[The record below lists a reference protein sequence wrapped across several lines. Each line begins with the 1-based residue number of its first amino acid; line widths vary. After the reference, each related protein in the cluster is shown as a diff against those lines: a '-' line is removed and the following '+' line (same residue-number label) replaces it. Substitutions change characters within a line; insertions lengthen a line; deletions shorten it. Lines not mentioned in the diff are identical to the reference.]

1 MTIRGLLPLVLSAAL
16 LAPLPRLAAQAISG
30 RVVSAGPPEAPV
42 RGALVL
48 LRDSTRRTVTRDAT
62 DADGRF
68 QVTAPAPGTY
78 SLRVLRIGY
87 APYDLAPW
95 VIGAQGDTFTIKLP
109 AAGML
114 LAGITVTAT
123 DRCQQNP
130 GTGSVAAT
138 LWSEAEK
145 AVDLTVLTIE
155 HRTYRFQTAGYVST
169 LDTALHETERE
180 ESQALG
186 VSDWPFETAPAD
198 TLATYGYVR
207 GTTYYGPDLGVLFSP
222 SFLSLH
228 CLRAE
233 RPGPG
238 RDSALVGVAFE
249 PVRDRT
255 VSDIAGVLWI
265 DRNTSELRDLEF
277 HYTDLRLRA
286 RRAGGQI
293 DFRRL
298 PSGAWV
304 IQRWWLRAPMAL
316 VKGTADTIGV
326 GGYRETGAN
335 VTAILTANGRPLRQ
349 P

>member
-1 MTIRGLLPLVLSAAL
+1 MTARGRLTLVLTL
-16 LAPLPRLAAQAISG
+16 LAPLLPARAQVISG
-30 RVVSAGPPEAPV
+30 RVVSSGPPEAPV

-48 LRDSTRRTVTRDAT
+48 LQDSIRHTVTRDAT

-68 QVTAPAPGTY
+68 RVTAPTPGTY
-78 SLRVLRIGY
+78 ALRVLRIGY
-87 APYDLAPW
+87 APYDLTPW
-95 VIGAQGDTFTIKLP
+95 AVGAQGDTLTIKLP

-123 DRCQQNP
+123 DRCSQRP
-130 GTGSVAAT
+130 GTGSAAAT

-145 AVDLTVLTIE
+145 AVDLTVLTLE

-169 LDTALHETERE
+169 LDTALRETARE

-186 VSDWPFETAPAD
+186 VSDWPFETAPAE
-198 TLATYGYVR
+198 TLAARGYVR
-207 GTTYYGPDLGVLFSP
+207 DGWYYGPDLGVLFSP

-233 RPGPG
+233 LPGPG
-238 RDSALVGVAFE
+238 QDSTRVGVAFE
-249 PVRDRT
+249 PVEGRT

-265 DRNTSELRDLEF
+265 DRGTLELRDLEF
-277 HYTDLRLRA
+277 RYTGLRLNT
-286 RRAGGQI
+286 RRAGGRI
-293 DFRRL
+293 EFRRL

-304 IQRWWLRAPMAL
+304 IQRWWLRAPMARL
-316 VKGTADTIGV
+316 RGTADTIGV
-326 GGYRETGAN
+326 GGYRETGAS
-335 VTAILTANGRPLRQ
+335 VTAILTANGRPLPR